1 MSAKMMPKTM
11 SATTTRKKTN
21 AMMMLKMTATIRMRE
36 DDDDSEDDGDDDR
49 KESKA
54 VKNARAAERKRCAR
68 IFGSK
73 HAAANPS
80 LAASLAFNTGMSSAA
95 AINVLASTAPASA
108 PAATR
113 KRSLDQ
119 RMQES
124 HQVRL
129 NPDSGKKESGKSA
142 LVSKMTGLY
151 NSTKERNNG
160 SVWSECFAP
169 GMKSSCLFRISLL
182 PARSSWSPIPALL
195 PAVYKRGTV
204 LGMITASGKYTQV

>member
-1 MSAKMMPKTM
+1 MAKKKPFSFAHLMGLGASA
-11 SATTTRKKTN
+11 SEEEEDKK
-21 AMMMLKMTATIRMRE
+21 AKKAKARRAEEEEEEETAEEEEEETAEEEEEETGSEE
-36 DDDDSEDDGDDDR
+36 DDDPEAEEDEDGDDP
-49 KESKA
+49 KESKS
-54 VKNARAAERKRCAR
+54 ARQARSAERKRCAR

-95 AINVLASTAPASA
+95 AINVLASSA
-108 PAATR
+108 PAAAASQPSR

-129 NPDSGKKESGKSA
+129 NPDSGQKETGKSA

-151 NSTKERNNG
+151 NST
-160 SVWSECFAP
+160 
-169 GMKSSCLFRISLL
+169 
-182 PARSSWSPIPALL
+182 
-195 PAVYKRGTV
+195 RGE
-204 LGMITASGKYTQV
+204 K

>member
-1 MSAKMMPKTM
+1 MAKKKPFSFAHLMGLGASA
-11 SATTTRKKTN
+11 SEEEEDKK
-21 AMMMLKMTATIRMRE
+21 AKKAKARRAEEEEEEETAEEEEEETAEEEEEETASEE
-36 DDDDSEDDGDDDR
+36 DDDPEAEEDEDGDDP
-49 KESKA
+49 KECKS
-54 VKNARAAERKRCAR
+54 ARQARSAERKRCAR

-95 AINVLASTAPASA
+95 AINVLASSA
-108 PAATR
+108 PAAAASQPSR

-129 NPDSGKKESGKSA
+129 NPDSGQKETGKSA

-151 NSTKERNNG
+151 NST
-160 SVWSECFAP
+160 
-169 GMKSSCLFRISLL
+169 
-182 PARSSWSPIPALL
+182 
-195 PAVYKRGTV
+195 RGE
-204 LGMITASGKYTQV
+204 K

>member
-1 MSAKMMPKTM
+1 MAK
-11 SATTTRKKTN
+11 KKTFSF
-21 AMMMLKMTATIRMRE
+21 AHLIGLGPSASEEEE
-36 DDDDSEDDGDDDR
+36 DKKAKKAKARRAEEDERDDDAEDDGDDPDASEDDDSEDDGDDDR

-95 AINVLASTAPASA
+95 AINVLASSA
-108 PAATR
+108 PAAAASQPSR

-129 NPDSGKKESGKSA
+129 NPDSGQKETGKSA

-151 NSTKERNNG
+151 NST
-160 SVWSECFAP
+160 
-169 GMKSSCLFRISLL
+169 
-182 PARSSWSPIPALL
+182 
-195 PAVYKRGTV
+195 RGE
-204 LGMITASGKYTQV
+204 K

>member
-1 MSAKMMPKTM
+1 MAK
-11 SATTTRKKTN
+11 KKTFSF
-21 AMMMLKMTATIRMRE
+21 AHLIGRGATASEDEEDKKAKGRRAEEDEREDDAEDDERDDDAEDDERDDDAEDDGDDPGAAE

-95 AINVLASTAPASA
+95 AINVLASTAPASQ
-108 PAATR
+108 PDATR

-119 RMQES
+119 RMQAS
-124 HQVRL
+124 HQTRL
-129 NPDSGKKESGKSA
+129 NPDGGPKESGKSA
-142 LVSKMTGLY
+142 LVSKMTSLY
-151 NSTKERNNG
+151 DTN
-160 SVWSECFAP
+160 
-169 GMKSSCLFRISLL
+169 
-182 PARSSWSPIPALL
+182 
-195 PAVYKRGTV
+195 RGD
-204 LGMITASGKYTQV
+204 K

>member
-1 MSAKMMPKTM
+1 MAKKKPFIFAHLMGLGASA
-11 SATTTRKKTN
+11 SEEEEDKK
-21 AMMMLKMTATIRMRE
+21 AKKAKARRAEEEEEEETAEEETAEEEEEEETASEE
-36 DDDDSEDDGDDDR
+36 DDDPEAEEDEDGDDP
-49 KESKA
+49 KESKS
-54 VKNARAAERKRCAR
+54 ARQARSAERKRCAR

-95 AINVLASTAPASA
+95 AINVLASSA
-108 PAATR
+108 PAAAASQPSR

-129 NPDSGKKESGKSA
+129 NPDGGQKETGKSA

-151 NSTKERNNG
+151 NST
-160 SVWSECFAP
+160 
-169 GMKSSCLFRISLL
+169 
-182 PARSSWSPIPALL
+182 
-195 PAVYKRGTV
+195 RGE
-204 LGMITASGKYTQV
+204 K

>member
-1 MSAKMMPKTM
+1 MAK
-11 SATTTRKKTN
+11 KKTFSF
-21 AMMMLKMTATIRMRE
+21 AHLIGLGPSASEEEE
-36 DDDDSEDDGDDDR
+36 DKKAKKAKARRAEEDECDDDAEDDCDDPDASEDDDSEDDGDDDR

-95 AINVLASTAPASA
+95 AINVLASSA
-108 PAATR
+108 PAAAASKPSR

-129 NPDSGKKESGKSA
+129 NPDSGQKETGKSA

-151 NSTKERNNG
+151 NST
-160 SVWSECFAP
+160 
-169 GMKSSCLFRISLL
+169 
-182 PARSSWSPIPALL
+182 
-195 PAVYKRGTV
+195 RGE
-204 LGMITASGKYTQV
+204 K

>member
-1 MSAKMMPKTM
+1 MAK
-11 SATTTRKKTN
+11 KKTFSF
-21 AMMMLKMTATIRMRE
+21 AHLIGLGASASEEEEDKKAKKAKGRHAEEDERE
-36 DDDDSEDDGDDDR
+36 DDAEDDERDDAEDDERDEDAEDDGDDPDASEGDDSEEDGDDDR

-68 IFGSK
+68 IFGSR

-95 AINVLASTAPASA
+95 AINVMASSA
-108 PAATR
+108 PATASSQPSH

-129 NPDSGKKESGKSA
+129 NPDSGRKETGKSA

-151 NSTKERNNG
+151 NST
-160 SVWSECFAP
+160 
-169 GMKSSCLFRISLL
+169 
-182 PARSSWSPIPALL
+182 
-195 PAVYKRGTV
+195 RGE
-204 LGMITASGKYTQV
+204 K